1 MLIALDLLMSACQG
15 SLFVYLLKKQFIQRP
30 HSVLYEIAC
39 ILSVVLFFS
48 TIQYLHLPISDAF
61 VMLILFIYIRLT
73 SQERFITCL
82 FWTVVDGFLF
92 VGTLT
97 LVSALFD
104 IQIGLNGDVLAASD
118 ATRIIYAFTGN
129 AALAVVFNIAA
140 RFGKAENTI
149 SRKEAVLF
157 VLLLLLCLGINECFF
172 LARMS
177 VQWETAM
184 LIGPAL
190 SFVAMVLIMILYER
204 LTETTRKQR
213 QTELEAQTAQLVAEH
228 QDELKSIYKHMLA
241 EQHDLRHR
249 IAAAEEILSS
259 ATLSNE
265 QRCQAHALLNGPEQ
279 PDLFI
284 TGCLAVDAILK
295 AKAAVMENTGI
306 TFEYVEYPLAPLP
319 IPEQRFCLLLG
330 NLLDNAIEG
339 VMRLPAAS
347 SSRKVRL
354 TFSKV
359 WNMLFITCVNN
370 ADESKIKRCGNDF
383 LSTKDHPELH
393 GFGTKSMK
401 KIVEDANGTIEFEI
415 KQGKFTV
422 QIMLG
427 GTPPC

>member
-1 MLIALDLLMSACQG
+1 M
-15 SLFVYLLKKQFIQRP
+15 
-30 HSVLYEIAC
+30 
-39 ILSVVLFFS
+39 
-48 TIQYLHLPISDAF
+48 
-61 VMLILFIYIRLT
+61 
-73 SQERFITCL
+73 
-82 FWTVVDGFLF
+82 DGFLF

-118 ATRIIYAFTGN
+118 VTRIIYAFTGN

-149 SRKEAVLF
+149 LRREAVLF
-157 VLLLLLCLGINECFF
+157 VLLLLLCFGINECFF

-177 VQWETAM
+177 VQWEAAM

-204 LTETTRKQR
+204 LTEITRKQR

-265 QRCQAHALLNGPEQ
+265 QRCQAQTLLSTPEH
-279 PDLFI
+279 PKLFI
-284 TGCLAVDAILK
+284 TGCMAVDAILQ

-359 WNMLFITCVNN
+359 WNMLFITCVND
-370 ADESKIKRCGNDF
+370 ADETKIK
-383 LSTKDHPELH
+383 
-393 GFGTKSMK
+393 
-401 KIVEDANGTIEFEI
+401 
-415 KQGKFTV
+415 
-422 QIMLG
+422 
-427 GTPPC
+427 